1 MGMPIITSA
10 NIDRDDAITDIV
22 QSVALEQAALSH
34 ILNAEGE
41 KIQWVIAGG
50 YEPET
55 VLETNKSVRSMVES
69 VTRLEMVLQS
79 KLGLFE
85 DNLNRIMSAATTT
98 ADETKQEE
106 VVEEAEEEE
115 TVSKAEAEPETADE
129 PEPERTSAEVADEA

>member
-1 MGMPIITSA
+1 MGMPIITTA

-85 DNLNRIMSAATTT
+85 DNLNRIMSAATT
-98 ADETKQEE
+98 ETKTEEEE
-106 VVEEAEEEE
+106 VVAEE
-115 TVSKAEAEPETADE
+115 KAE
-129 PEPERTSAEVADEA
+129 PEPEPEPEPEVAQDDTAQA

>member
-10 NIDRDDAITDIV
+10 NIGRDDAITDIV

-41 KIQWVIAGG
+41 KIQWVVAGG
-50 YEPET
+50 FEPET
-55 VLETNKSVRSMVES
+55 VLEANKSVRSMVES

-85 DNLNRIMSAATTT
+85 DNLNRIMGNTTT
-98 ADETKQEE
+98 TPEPEEEVAQEEAIEEETKEP
-106 VVEEAEEEE
+106 VAEEEPVAEREE
-115 TVSKAEAEPETADE
+115 TTTEA
-129 PEPERTSAEVADEA
+129 